1 MGVERALVILIRGG
15 WGGSEGGGGGRMKK
29 LREEEAVRHDGRA
42 GGWGALIKAGEK
54 EEGRKGERHERQAA

>member
-1 MGVERALVILIRGG
+1 
-15 WGGSEGGGGGRMKK
+15 MKK